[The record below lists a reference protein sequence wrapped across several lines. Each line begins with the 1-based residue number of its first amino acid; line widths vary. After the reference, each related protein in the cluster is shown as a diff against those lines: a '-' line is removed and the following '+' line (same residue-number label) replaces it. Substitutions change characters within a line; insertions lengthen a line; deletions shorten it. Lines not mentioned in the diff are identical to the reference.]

1 MDEDLQS
8 ASQGMHD
15 MPTEQRYAPRP
26 GKQPKK
32 LFKKILI
39 ALGSLILL
47 VFAGFAV
54 WYFILNKPKSDNPA
68 ASTNQTSNKPSI
80 PSDVPDTSATEE
92 FKSVG
97 LALTLTYPNTWKVT
111 EAAGGVRVESP
122 EFSYTTL
129 TQGSV
134 TGNFRIYIRKGARE
148 VDGTYIGKGYAIKPS
163 EKLTYTKPANN
174 QRTDTLLS
182 SFGYD
187 DTDNFAFFMIAG
199 NFPLVVGDT
208 LGPKYG
214 SEPDATIIVG
224 GYSGKELTDD
234 LNMHTLP
241 PETYAQTNAY
251 RQAVAIIQS
260 LQLR

>member
-1 MDEDLQS
+1 MDDDLRS
-8 ASQGMHD
+8 ASQD
-15 MPTEQRYAPRP
+15 MENIPENQRYAPRP
-26 GKQPKK
+26 GKKRK
-32 LFKKILI
+32 SLLKKILI
-39 ALGSLILL
+39 TIGVLIMLI
-47 VFAGFAV
+47 FAGFAI
-54 WYFILNKPKSDNPA
+54 WYFILNKPKSDTPI
-68 ASTNQTSNKPSI
+68 STTSQPPKPSV
-80 PSDVPDTSATEE
+80 PSDAPETSATQE
-92 FKSVG
+92 FKSTS

-122 EFSYTTL
+122 DFSYTTL

-163 EKLTYTKPANN
+163 EKLTYLKPTAN

-214 SEPDATIIVG
+214 IEPDATLIVG
-224 GYSGKELTDD
+224 GYSGKDLTDD
-234 LNMHTLP
+234 FNMHTMP
-241 PETYAQTNAY
+241 SDSYAKTNAY
-251 RQAVAIIQS
+251 KQALTIIQS